1 MSRPQ
6 FLKMTVSTT
15 LESFLRSRQ
24 LACRGSSGGN
34 PPQYLAR
41 LEEALQEWRE
51 TTGCSV
57 TAIAK
62 ELRAMGL
69 NLATGRAY
77 GSPHKL
83 AAAIRNGAGTVN
95 GKRAKKY
102 HLVKTCLV
110 QAF

>member
-1 MSRPQ
+1 MGLFDFGAEAVSSCEQ
-6 FLKMTVSTT
+6 QNETVFLKMTVSTT

-24 LACRGSSGGN
+24 LACRGSSGGT

-77 GSPHKL
+77 GSPH
-83 AAAIRNGAGTVN
+83 NGPQSGGSN
-95 GKRAKKY
+95 P
-102 HLVKTCLV
+102 
-110 QAF
+110 

>member
-1 MSRPQ
+1 MSRPE
-6 FLKMTVSTT
+6 MTASTT

-69 NLATGRAY
+69 NVATGRAY

-102 HLVKTCLV
+102 HLVKKCLV